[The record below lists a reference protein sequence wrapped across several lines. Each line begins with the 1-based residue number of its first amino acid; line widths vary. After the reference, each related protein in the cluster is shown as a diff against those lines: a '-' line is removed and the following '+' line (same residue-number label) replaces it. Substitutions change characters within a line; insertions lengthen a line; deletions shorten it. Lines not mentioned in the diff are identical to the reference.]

1 MEVQHGTTA
10 TIDLPIRGMDCADEA
25 TQIETAVGN
34 LPGVTNVKALVS
46 AQRATVTYDPD
57 RVTPGQIVAA
67 IGTTGCSVRSEST
80 SLGGA
85 ETPARPHDA
94 GEVIGWGVLGM
105 VALVVLVAAI
115 GERFG
120 LLDAAVERV
129 PWWIPAVAIV
139 LGGWKV
145 FRGVL
150 IAAQRLQVTSHT
162 LMASA

>member
-1 MEVQHGTTA
+1 VNEQRGAIA

-25 TQIETAVGN
+25 TQIEAAVGR
-34 LPGVTNVKALVS
+34 LPGVSEVKALVS
-46 AQRATVTYDPD
+46 AQRATVVYDPD
-57 RVTPGQIVAA
+57 RVTPSQIATA

-80 SLGGA
+80 LPDGA
-85 ETPARPHDA
+85 GAPPARRDA

-105 VALVVLVAAI
+105 VALVVLVAAL
-115 GERFG
+115 GERLG

-129 PWWIPAVAIV
+129 PWWVPAVAIV